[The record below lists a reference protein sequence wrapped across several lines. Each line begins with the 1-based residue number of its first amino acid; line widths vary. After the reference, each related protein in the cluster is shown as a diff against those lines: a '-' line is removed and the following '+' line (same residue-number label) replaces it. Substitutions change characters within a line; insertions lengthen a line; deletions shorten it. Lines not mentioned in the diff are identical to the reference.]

1 MHQVEQIPTS
11 MLDYWGDVQP
21 ILEKRCIVCHACYDA
36 PCQAKLTAPEGITR
50 GANPANP
57 YDIDRWTNATPSR
70 LFEDAQTDE
79 QWRQRGFHS
88 ILGHDAIVEK
98 LSHQTEANNNQISSA
113 HVPLSKS
120 PMFQLLSMKTADGAQ
135 YQNQQLDSS
144 DYSLDLYRES
154 SCPSGDDI
162 GEYMVDK
169 PKWGMPYALPPVPK
183 KEQSSLMRWLA
194 EGALFTARPALAQ
207 PFITEIAKWELFLN
221 AASLKSQLVNRYLYE
236 HLYLAHLYFDDI
248 QERQFFKL
256 VRSSTP
262 PGEPVNLITT
272 RRPFDD
278 PGTGTVYYR
287 LVRERESIV
296 AKSHLP
302 YALNSQR
309 LAFWES
315 LFYKNNFNVTYLPD
329 YKVPDTSNPFITFKQ
344 IPSQLR
350 YQFLLDEARFTI
362 MNYIK
367 GSVCRG
373 PVALNVIRDH
383 FWVLFEEPK
392 TINANKENQFLAE
405 HYKSLELPSI
415 YGSLSNMP
423 IAWLTYSRKG
433 KQYLKAKNKL
443 QKEELANGSPLSLDY
458 LWDGNGT
465 NDNAALTVFR
475 NFDSA
480 TIEKGLIGNEPET
493 IWVIDYALLERIHY
507 LLVAGYD
514 VYGNLNHQ
522 LLTRLHMDFL
532 RMEGE
537 NNFLNLLPSESRRSL
552 RNRWYRE
559 TDNNIT
565 QYINGSSFENPH
577 EPAVQYNT
585 TQHKSELLSKVQQKL
600 SLVLSQKYS
609 LADFDQSLQGAL
621 NNLSGFS
628 GRRVQYLPELSY
640 INIISDNGKNSYL
653 SLLKNNAHV
662 NVSSI
667 KDEASR
673 LLPDESTVTVANGI
687 LGAYP
692 NALLRVK
699 KHEFEPFVQ
708 RLMRINSEQD
718 FSALMDLYGVRRT
731 HPDFWQISDQL
742 HTFFQQQDP
751 IEYGALDY
759 MRLENR

>member
-1 MHQVEQIPTS
+1 MHQVERIPTS
-11 MLDYWGDVQP
+11 MLDYWSDVQP

-57 YDIDRWTNATPSR
+57 YDIDRWTNAAPSR
-70 LFEDAQTDE
+70 LFEDAQTDK
-79 QWRQRGFHS
+79 QWRRRGFHS
-88 ILGHDAIVEK
+88 ILSHNVMVETS
-98 LSHQTEANNNQISSA
+98 SHQTAANNNQISP
-113 HVPLSKS
+113 VPVFLSKS
-120 PMFQLLSMKTADGAQ
+120 PMFQLLAMKTVDDAL
-135 YQNQQLDSS
+135 YQNQQLDSG
-144 DYSLDLYRES
+144 DYSLDLNREA

-162 GEYMVDK
+162 VEYMDNK
-169 PKWGMPYALPPVPK
+169 PKWGMPYALPPVPND
-183 KEQSSLMRWLA
+183 EQSSLLRWLA
-194 EGALFTARPALAQ
+194 EGALFTARPSLAQ
-207 PFITEIAKWELFLN
+207 PLIAEIEKWELFLN
-221 AASLKSQLVNRYLYE
+221 VASLKNQLVNRYLYE
-236 HLYLAHLYFDDI
+236 HLYLAHLYFSDI
-248 QERQFFKL
+248 QEKQFFKL

-262 PGEPVNLITT
+262 PGEPVTLITT

-278 PGTGTVYYR
+278 PGTDTVYYR
-287 LVRERESIV
+287 LVREKESIA

-302 YALNSQR
+302 YALNNQR
-309 LAFWES
+309 LAFWKS
-315 LFYKNNFNVTYLPD
+315 LFHKSSFNVSYLPD
-329 YKVPDTSNPFITFKQ
+329 YKAPDTSNPFITFKQ

-350 YQFLLDEARFTI
+350 YRFLLDEARFTI

-383 FWVLFEEPK
+383 FWVLFEKPK

-423 IAWLTYSRKG
+423 IAWLKYSRKG
-433 KQYLKAKNKL
+433 KQYLEAKNTL
-443 QKEELANGSPLSLDY
+443 QKEELDNGSALSLDY

-537 NNFLNLLPSESRRSL
+537 NNFLNLLPFESRGLL

-577 EPAVQYNT
+577 EPAIQYNS
-585 TQHKSELLSKVQQKL
+585 TQHKSELLSKVKQKL
-600 SLVLSQKYS
+600 SSVLSQKYS
-609 LADFDQSLQGAL
+609 LAGVDQSLQDAL
-621 NNLSGFS
+621 ITLTGLS

-640 INIISDNGKNSYL
+640 INIVSDKGKNSYF
-653 SLLKNNAHV
+653 SLLKNNAHA

-667 KDEASR
+667 KDEANR

-699 KHEFEPFVQ
+699 DHEFENFVA
-708 RLMRINSEQD
+708 RLMSVNSEQD
-718 FSALMDLYGVRRT
+718 FSALMDHFGVRRT

-742 HTFFQQQDP
+742 HAFFQQQDS
-751 IEYGALDY
+751 IDYGALDY
-759 MRLENR
+759 MRLGNR